1 MSHTSKRLGHVTERG
16 AVALYDTGLHP
27 IPTDLPIGTWV
38 ELTVG
43 TSQVR
48 ELALPE
54 AALADTYRVAADHKL
69 TPYLPESVEAE
80 GQAWANSP
88 GIDDPALTDLTHL
101 PFVSIDE
108 ETSKDLDQAV
118 VVESTPTGFTVWY
131 AIADA
136 AHFVRPGMALW
147 DEAMARGSTAY
158 LPGLVVPM
166 LPRILS
172 EDIISLNEGVDR
184 RAVVF
189 EMTLS
194 DDGRCSGTV
203 MHRARVH
210 SRCKTWFDAVQAYY
224 DGGPCPSDDP
234 AVVANLD
241 HLRTIGEMRIRLA
254 EERSMASYRRRPLD
268 IHLPNKTDASFV
280 ALTAPRNAV
289 ERYNEQISI
298 LANVEGAIILAN
310 AQDPDVQAIYRVHD
324 APPDAAITRLRRQL
338 TAFARA
344 HALPEDIWTW
354 DGNVPLATWLE
365 ELPNGGRQGQL
376 SRAIHRMALR
386 TNKRSTFQSEPDK
399 HHGVGAPIYSR
410 FTAPMREVVGIFVHK
425 ELCEHLGWATPN
437 APDEDERIRKAVI
450 NISHAT
456 RSRQSKLDRQM
467 NRIVIDQLFEGE
479 LNRPQAERTAY
490 RALVLGV
497 SKDKAHV
504 QLEMAP
510 LDVKMYVSHLEAQF
524 GTGLHV
530 DPSEIALR
538 DEDGTAFLAVGDA
551 ITVTAV
557 SLDTER
563 DRWQF
568 QVEKAQ

>member
-1 MSHTSKRLGHVTERG
+1 MISPSKRLGQVTQRG
-16 AVALYDTGLHP
+16 AVALYDSAVHP
-27 IPTDLPIGTWV
+27 IPSDLPIGTWV

-43 TSQVR
+43 TSEVR
-48 ELALPE
+48 ELARPGT
-54 AALADTYRVAADHKL
+54 ALADTYSVAADHRL
-69 TPYLPESVEAE
+69 TPYLPDRVEAE
-80 GQAWANSP
+80 ALAWAKSP
-88 GIDDPALTDLTHL
+88 GIDDPSLTDLTHL
-101 PFVSIDE
+101 PFVTIDE

-118 VVESTPTGFTVWY
+118 VVEATPSGFTVWY

-147 DEAMARGSTAY
+147 DEALARGATAY

-194 DDGRCSGTV
+194 SEGRCSGTV

-210 SRCKTWFDAVQAYY
+210 CRCKTWFDAVQEYY

-234 AVVANLD
+234 DVRANLD
-241 HLRTIGEMRIRLA
+241 HLKTVGEMRIQLA

-268 IHLPNKTDASFV
+268 IHLPNRTDASFV

-298 LANVEGAIILAN
+298 LANVEGALILAN
-310 AQDPDVQAIYRVHD
+310 AHNADVQAIYRVHD
-324 APPDAAITRLRRQL
+324 APPDSAIVRLRRQL
-338 TAFARA
+338 AAFARA
-344 HALPEDIWTW
+344 HALPESTWVW
-354 DGNVPLATWLE
+354 DGEEPLATWLE
-365 ELPNGGRQGQL
+365 ELPSGGRQGQL
-376 SRAIHRMALR
+376 ARAIHRMALM
-386 TNKRSTFQSEPDK
+386 TNKRSTFQADPDK

-437 APDEDERIRKAVI
+437 APADDEALRNTVI

-467 NRIVIDQLFEGE
+467 NRIVIDQLFESE
-479 LNRPQAERTAY
+479 LKRPESERTAF

-497 SKDKAHV
+497 SKDKVHV
-504 QLEMAP
+504 QLEEAP
-510 LDVKMYVSHLEAQF
+510 LDVKLYVGHLEAQL
-524 GTGLHV
+524 GRDLHV
-530 DPSEIALR
+530 DPSEIAMR
-538 DEDGTAFLAVGDA
+538 DDEGTAFIAVGDA
-551 ITVTAV
+551 ITLKAV
-557 SLDTER
+557 SLDSER

-568 QVEKAQ
+568 HVEKVP

>member
-1 MSHTSKRLGHVTERG
+1 MSLTAKRLGHVTERG
-16 AVALYDTGLHP
+16 AVALYDSAVHP

-43 TSQVR
+43 SSELR
-48 ELALPE
+48 ELAGPDT
-54 AALADTYRVAADHKL
+54 ALADTYTVAADHKL
-69 TPYLPESVEAE
+69 TPYLPEAVEAE
-80 GQAWANSP
+80 AQAWANSP
-88 GIDDPALTDLTHL
+88 GIDDPSLTDLTHL
-101 PFVSIDE
+101 PFITIDE

-118 VVESTPTGFTVWY
+118 VVEPTPTGFTIWY

-158 LPGLVVPM
+158 LPGLIVPM

-189 EMTLS
+189 EMALS
-194 DDGRCSGTV
+194 SDGRCTGTL

-210 SRCKTWFDAVQAYY
+210 CRCKTWFDAVQAYY
-224 DGGPCPSDDP
+224 DGGPCPSEDP
-234 AVVANLD
+234 AVVASLD
-241 HLRTIGEMRIRLA
+241 HLKTVGEMRIRLA

-268 IHLPNKTDASFV
+268 IHLPNKTDARFV

-310 AQDPDVQAIYRVHD
+310 AQDGDVQPIYRVHD
-324 APPDAAITRLRRQL
+324 APPDAAIDRLRRQL
-338 TAFARA
+338 NAFARA
-344 HALPEDIWTW
+344 HDLPEDIWTW
-354 DGNVPLATWLE
+354 DGKTPLATWLE
-365 ELPNGGRQGQL
+365 ELPSGGRQGQL
-376 SRAIHRMALR
+376 ARAIHRMALM

-437 APDEDERIRKAVI
+437 APDDDERIRKAVI

-456 RSRQSKLDRQM
+456 RTRQSKLDRQM

-479 LNRPQAERTAY
+479 LDLPQSERTAY
-490 RALVLGV
+490 SALVLGV
-497 SKDKAHV
+497 TKDKVHV
-504 QLEMAP
+504 QLETAP
-510 LDVKMYVSHLEAQF
+510 LDVKLYVGHIEAQL
-524 GTGLHV
+524 GKDLHV

-538 DEDGTAFLAVGDA
+538 DEDGTAVLAVGDA
-551 ITVTAV
+551 ITLTAV

-563 DRWQF
+563 DRWKF
-568 QVEKAQ
+568 HVEKAK